1 MVKYNSLG
9 IGGIGGG
16 VVGIDPAT
24 DGGCICVV
32 SGVGG
37 GGVEGSTLDSGV
49 GEGAASKKITT
60 NIYHYI
66 FHIWACTYGR
76 SSCYSV
82 TENTPYETYTII
94 SSIYGHVLYGENSR
108 YSYGNR
114 KYILHNM

>member
-24 DGGCICVV
+24 DGGCIGVV

-49 GEGAASKKITT
+49 GEGAASKK
-60 NIYHYI
+60 
-66 FHIWACTYGR
+66 HIPLYLPYMGMF
-76 SSCYSV
+76 YSLHVV
-82 TENTPYETYTII
+82 TENTPYETNTTI
-94 SSIYGHVLYGENSR
+94 SSIYGHVLYGKNSR
-108 YSYGNR
+108 CSCSNR
-114 KYILHNM
+114 KYILRNM